1 MLQRATLSLR
11 SPRSKRHCDVL
22 AVLIVGFA
30 SSDANAGPAE
40 EPPAWVALGWDGGAQ
55 GAACLQPAELED
67 AVEAR
72 LGRVVFS
79 GNGAPS
85 AQLTVKYVE
94 PEAAEGWRV
103 SIAIAESDD
112 TVWGERSL
120 STPEG
125 DCRAL
130 DDPLI
135 LAVALMVDSELMRA
149 RARAVP
155 QHRRPAE
162 APRPP
167 APQPAVETAPGFA
180 AWRRET
186 LQLRGALQV
195 GPVLG
200 LGVLPNS
207 AWGVHVAGS
216 VSAGILPP
224 LRARADLLLPQRVPL
239 APAGHVELSRFTLGA
254 GLCPAHEFRV
264 YELGVCTGLSAAMLR
279 ASSTGLVQT
288 RRFIRTTAV
297 FDASIRASWFFAR
310 SWTAGVESGIGV
322 PLERPVYVYERPGL
336 ADQSVFRTSPVT
348 FTATVAL
355 GAHFR

>member
-1 MLQRATLSLR
+1 MNA
-11 SPRSKRHCDVL
+11 H
-22 AVLIVGFA
+22 
-30 SSDANAGPAE
+30 AGPAG

-55 GAACLQPAELED
+55 GAACLQPAELEE

-79 GNGAPS
+79 GNGEAS
-85 AQLTVKYVE
+85 ARLTVNYVE
-94 PEAAEGWRV
+94 PLAAEGWRV

-112 TVWGERSL
+112 TIWGERSL

-149 RARAVP
+149 RTRAVP
-155 QHRRPAE
+155 QHEQPAE
-162 APRPP
+162 APRPA
-167 APQPAVETAPGFA
+167 APPPAVETAPGFA

-186 LQLRGALQV
+186 LELKGALQV

-200 LGVLPNS
+200 QGVLPNS

-224 LRARADLLLPQRVPL
+224 LRVRADLFLPQRVAL
-239 APAGHVELSRFTLGA
+239 APAGHLELSRFTLGA
-254 GLCPAHEFRV
+254 GLCPAHESRI
-264 YELGVCTGLSAAMLR
+264 YELGACAGLSAAILR
-279 ASSTGLVQT
+279 TSSTGLVQS

-297 FDASIRASWFFAR
+297 FDASLRGNWVFAP
-310 SWTAGVESGIGV
+310 SWTVGVESGIGV

-348 FTATVAL
+348 FSATVAL
-355 GAHFR
+355 GARFR